1 VSSLY
6 RTWLEFTVWFVCIV
20 FWLFIV
26 QGLSEWWQPVTLWFT
41 FLLIYF
47 ITKKLG
53 HEAHAIPFVAI
64 LVLVSWVFLYRLN
77 PNWATSQFWGT
88 LVSVIAYF
96 AGLSGRFTCF
106 DSPWFWSSSSLTLLV
121 LTLLFGVRIGG
132 AKAWL
137 AVGTFRFQP
146 IELAR
151 VLLFIFLGREL
162 VEKRQPKGM
171 YAILIAFFLVLALQK
186 DLGPALL
193 VFLSFCSL
201 SLYVSFSWAK
211 LGIYVGIAFSGFFSS
226 LLFFPHMLNRI
237 EAWLRP
243 WKFLDSKG
251 YQILQGLF
259 ALRAGGLIGSGLG
272 AGMVQVIPEAHTD
285 YLFAVIGEEFGLL
298 GTWALILIYAT
309 LAFWGIKLL
318 RGVDDDAQRTIGLGF
333 VFLFHI
339 QIFMVIGGIL
349 RFLPFTGMTLP
360 FLSFGST
367 SLVAQFWMLGM
378 LTSMGRKSS

>member
-1 VSSLY
+1 
-6 RTWLEFTVWFVCIV
+6 
-20 FWLFIV
+20 
-26 QGLSEWWQPVTLWFT
+26 
-41 FLLIYF
+41 
-47 ITKKLG
+47 
-53 HEAHAIPFVAI
+53 
-64 LVLVSWVFLYRLN
+64 
-77 PNWATSQFWGT
+77 
-88 LVSVIAYF
+88 
-96 AGLSGRFTCF
+96 
-106 DSPWFWSSSSLTLLV
+106 
-121 LTLLFGVRIGG
+121 
-132 AKAWL
+132 
-137 AVGTFRFQP
+137 
-146 IELAR
+146 
-151 VLLFIFLGREL
+151 
-162 VEKRQPKGM
+162 
-171 YAILIAFFLVLALQK
+171 
-186 DLGPALL
+186 
-193 VFLSFCSL
+193 
-201 SLYVSFSWAK
+201 
-211 LGIYVGIAFSGFFSS
+211 
-226 LLFFPHMLNRI
+226 
-237 EAWLRP
+237 
-243 WKFLDSKG
+243 
-251 YQILQGLF
+251 LF